1 MNDSLSSK
9 VLIVEDDPVF
19 RAHLRG
25 ALAMWQPDAS
35 VLETATGAEAV
46 AFAQVQRSFVMALV
60 DLGLPDMDG
69 VDLIRTLHAQD
80 PDLPILVISVIAS
93 ERSVLSAIR
102 AGARGYILKSGS
114 ETAIMQGITEVIAGN
129 YPLSPSLARYL
140 FRLAGAPGG
149 SLQDSFPQLSPRESE
164 TLRHISRGY
173 SYDQTAMAMGV
184 SLSTIQSHIRKLYR
198 KLDVNSQVQA
208 AQKARDRGLI

>member
-1 MNDSLSSK
+1 MDEGNPK
-9 VLIVEDDPVF
+9 RILIVEDDPVF
-19 RAHLRG
+19 RAHLAG
-25 ALAMWQPDAS
+25 ALAMWQPAVS
-35 VLETATGAEAV
+35 ILEAATGAEAV
-46 AFAQVQRSFVMALV
+46 AFSELAPAWGMALV

-69 VDLIRTLHAQD
+69 IDLIRTLHAQD
-80 PDLPILVISVIAS
+80 PDLAILVISVIAS
-93 ERSVLSAIR
+93 ERSVLAAIR

-114 ETAIMQGITEVIAGN
+114 ETAIMQAITEVVAGN

-149 SLQDSFPQLSPRESE
+149 TSPDMFPQLSPRELD
-164 TLRHISRGY
+164 TLRHISKGL
-173 SYDQTAMAMGV
+173 SYEQTAQAMGV